1 MRDINA
7 RPDTKKYLPILILNG
22 VLAVLVIIRAFLCIH
37 VTDEVFNIGQAFR
50 TIQGNVFLVENW
62 DYFQTGDF
70 FLTPFLYVFYKITG
84 SAEGIVLFSRVIF
97 IILQILLSVLL
108 YKILSRFFERISAL
122 FAVLIYSTA
131 VSFLLFYM
139 WYDNWEIFFRLI
151 GLFLVFYVI
160 SYAEQKPAKKLC
172 LLVLIAGVSH
182 ACMVFAYPTMFL
194 LYVYVLALLFLYRR
208 KQSSKVH
215 NLLALFYILGS
226 ALVFMVFMLYMFKIG
241 ISNLFVFNS
250 TMAEAGLS
258 STGREGFF
266 SIASIIEKTKALF
279 VENIV
284 FYMFSIAI
292 LALDLLILYVFRNN
306 KRRIIIFC
314 SIMVFGCLFLLL
326 MTVFRVDSLNTLMT
340 YLSFYTIPL
349 YLLVRKESDKK
360 SHYKDLIII
369 LWTSSFIAGFVY
381 SMTALN
387 GAIKFSAGA
396 RTGAIVTILLLFEA
410 LKKCDM
416 KLDLKT
422 VFGML
427 ASLMMILNVFAVY
440 SFSFEG
446 TKPLACNTMIKSGIY
461 RGIIDVP
468 ENAKRYETVEKDLA
482 DVITEGDKTIACGPF
497 AMEFY
502 LMSDLKPD
510 AANLWDPNNT
520 DLLFAYYDIYYGEP
534 DIIVLHDSAWD
545 ETNPEFI
552 EFVNE
557 KYELVKYTDGFLI
570 FRHN

>member
-1 MRDINA
+1 
-7 RPDTKKYLPILILNG
+7 
-22 VLAVLVIIRAFLCIH
+22 
-37 VTDEVFNIGQAFR
+37 
-50 TIQGNVFLVENW
+50 
-62 DYFQTGDF
+62 
-70 FLTPFLYVFYKITG
+70 
-84 SAEGIVLFSRVIF
+84 
-97 IILQILLSVLL
+97 
-108 YKILSRFFERISAL
+108 
-122 FAVLIYSTA
+122 
-131 VSFLLFYM
+131 
-139 WYDNWEIFFRLI
+139 
-151 GLFLVFYVI
+151 
-160 SYAEQKPAKKLC
+160 
-172 LLVLIAGVSH
+172 
-182 ACMVFAYPTMFL
+182 
-194 LYVYVLALLFLYRR
+194 
-208 KQSSKVH
+208 
-215 NLLALFYILGS
+215 
-226 ALVFMVFMLYMFKIG
+226 
-241 ISNLFVFNS
+241 
-250 TMAEAGLS
+250 
-258 STGREGFF
+258 
-266 SIASIIEKTKALF
+266 
-279 VENIV
+279 
-284 FYMFSIAI
+284 
-292 LALDLLILYVFRNN
+292 
-306 KRRIIIFC
+306 
-314 SIMVFGCLFLLL
+314 MVFGCLFLLL

-369 LWTSSFIAGFVY
+369 LWFSSFIAGFVY

-422 VFGML
+422 FFGML

-482 DVITEGDKTIACGPF
+482 DVITEGDKTIACGPY
-497 AMEFY
+497 AMEFH

-520 DLLFAYYDIYYGEP
+520 DLLFAYYDMYYGEP

-545 ETNPEFI
+545 VTSQEFLD
-552 EFVNE
+552 FVEENY
-557 KYELVKYTDGFLI
+557 KVVKYTDGYLI
-570 FRHN
+570 YHHK